1 LNEKPTKGG
10 IFIYLVNAL
19 LFVACHKKE
28 GDLMF
33 EWWFVIFFWFNPLYW
48 IIGLAVIY
56 EVKSLK
62 DRILRALFWLMV
74 PFLSFVLLLLLC
86 YFAKVVYVI
95 YAFNLMVLFLVSA
108 LLILGLLIYKICK
121 KEMKEKGEI

>member
-1 LNEKPTKGG
+1 
-10 IFIYLVNAL
+10 
-19 LFVACHKKE
+19 
-28 GDLMF
+28 MF